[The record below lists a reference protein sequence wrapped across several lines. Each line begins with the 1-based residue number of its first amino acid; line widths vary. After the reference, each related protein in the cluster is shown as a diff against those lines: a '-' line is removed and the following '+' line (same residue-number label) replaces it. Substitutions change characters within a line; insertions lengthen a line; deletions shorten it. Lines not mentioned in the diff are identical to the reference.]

1 MVEPRFDPDPFV
13 LDVSGWVNSEPI
25 DLADLRGR
33 VVVIEAFQMLCPGCV
48 SHGLPQATRVHQR
61 TSRDDVVVL
70 GLHTVFEHHD
80 VMGPDALRVFLSEYR
95 IPFPVAIDRP
105 TGSTFPATMD
115 RYQLQGTPTMML
127 IDRNGALRDMW
138 LGAVDDVALGIRLG
152 RLLSEPVEPP
162 PDRPDPS

>member
-1 MVEPRFDPDPFV
+1 MVEPGFDPDPFV
-13 LDVSGWVNSEPI
+13 LDVSGWVNSEPV
-25 DLADLRGR
+25 DMADLRGR

-70 GLHTVFEHHD
+70 GLHSVFEHHD

-115 RYQLQGTPTMML
+115 RYQLQGTPTIL
-127 IDRNGALRDMW
+127 LVDRNGALRDIW

-152 RLLSEPVEPP
+152 RLLSEPLDHPT
-162 PDRPDPS
+162 PS